1 MPRSYSLVANQ
12 STLNGRSVWCLAEEP
27 SSRIA
32 QTSSAGHQVQ
42 YCTAN
47 STTCDWPQTWPG
59 CGGKCWAVCYS
70 GEAVAP
76 FQCVCRNPRRKLIGL
91 AFGIEISSKD
101 DRILHFRGDD
111 RILRCSEAVNIF
123 GKTAVMPFTTFPYF
137 FFAILLQ
144 PLSSCNL
151 PSKSLSLTAIAS
163 QRRYIE
169 RFGLAAR
176 TRSGD
181 AQTWKSCIGCL

>member
-1 MPRSYSLVANQ
+1 MDHPIPEDRGWKRVQQCMNAACGHGSICIIPRSYSLVANQ

-32 QTSSAGHQVQ
+32 QTLGAGHQVQ

-47 STTCDWPQTWPG
+47 STTCDWPQTSPG
-59 CGGKCWAVCYS
+59 CGGKSWAVCYS
-70 GEAVAP
+70 EEAVAP
-76 FQCVCRNPRRKLIGL
+76 FQYVCRNPRRKLIGL

-101 DRILHFRGDD
+101 DRILHSRGYD

-137 FFAILLQ
+137 FCHT
-144 PLSSCNL
+144 SS
-151 PSKSLSLTAIAS
+151 
-163 QRRYIE
+163 
-169 RFGLAAR
+169 AA
-176 TRSGD
+176 
-181 AQTWKSCIGCL
+181 